1 MPKLELNAIR
11 PLYAFLDPHGGKAG
25 PIKRLA
31 SQTAIAIGG
40 TDGRHYFILDCV
52 GGRWHT
58 NEIVDTLYALTQRWT
73 LKSIGAEANGLL
85 NLWYDTLLREAK
97 EKGKHLPL
105 VPVPQVTTKEKDDR
119 IRDRL
124 QPLSRQGKLLL
135 RNGLDVLK
143 KQIQDFPQSPQ
154 KDYIDATASLVA
166 FIPPK
171 TLPKER
177 AQMDAEKLEYLK
189 RCGKRPEEIR
199 RLMLLG

>member
-1 MPKLELNAIR
+1 MPSVELNQIR
-11 PLYAFLDPHGGKAG
+11 PLYAFLDPHGGKSG

-40 TDGRHYFILDCV
+40 TDGKRFFILDCV

-58 NEIVDTLYALTQRWT
+58 NEIVDNLYALTQRWT
-73 LKSIGAEANGLL
+73 LRSIGAEANGLL

-124 QPLSRQGKLLL
+124 QPLSRAGQLLL

-143 KQIQDFPQSPQ
+143 KQIADFPQSPQ

-177 AQMDAEKLEYLK
+177 EAMDEEKMAYLK
-189 RCGKRPEEIR
+189 KRGLRPEEIR
-199 RLMLLG
+199 RLMMR